1 MFWSSI
7 ARLILRNRLA
17 LAIGIGVI
25 TIFMV
30 WEMKDLKI
38 DHGYSG
44 MLPDSDSVSIKLEQF
59 NQMFGEEAG
68 LFFFGFEDPDFF
80 TLERLEEFKNLTK
93 GIRNIEGITSVLS
106 VYDAVN
112 IRKNVDLKT
121 FELYRVFPDTIT
133 DQHQLDSLVTKFRSL
148 PIYRD
153 LVYSDSSHMILVV
166 MTMSQDCL
174 DTPERV
180 RIVHE
185 MQNLTGA
192 FAKKLN
198 IGIHYSGLPY
208 VRTTLS
214 QIIQREFIK
223 FLILAA
229 LAVTLILFFF
239 FRSLRTVLMSM
250 FIVSIGVVWALGMV
264 VLIGSQ
270 ITVLNATI
278 PALLIV
284 IGIPNNIFLLNKY
297 HGEYSRHKNKVKALQ
312 RVIQKVGAE
321 IFMTNLTTAAGF
333 ATFMVINNQMLRTFG
348 LIASVNIMVLYFL
361 CLVLVPVF
369 FSFMPPPEPRHT
381 KHLDSLLMNKVVDR
395 IVYFVRFRRNWIYT
409 VVILIVV
416 LSTFGITKMRS
427 TGFILDDIPKENHVY
442 KDLKFF
448 ERNVGGVMPLEVAI
462 NTNKPNGVLS
472 MGFLNKVEDFQEYAA
487 GFPDLARSFCIA
499 DGIKMARQAYY
510 NGDEKYY
517 SLPSQQERAFLLP
530 YLSGQMEG
538 NKIVST
544 FIDSTKQNM
553 RINFRIADVGNDR
566 MVEIGSLLQNRLDSL
581 FPPGPY
587 RTLVTGSSMK
597 YTLGTEYLVRNLIQ
611 SLGLAIL
618 MIGLFI
624 AWIYRNPSMI
634 LVSVFGN
641 LLPLIF
647 TAGLMG
653 FTHISIKPSTLL
665 VFSVTYGIAVDTA
678 IHFLS
683 KFRQQLSCPGIDPEI
698 AIIQTLREVGVSVIY
713 TVSVLFIGFGI
724 FVASEFG
731 GTKAMGFLIS
741 LTLLIAV
748 ITNLFLVPSILLRKI
763 LRDKA
768 ALSITNQKPA

>member
-17 LAIGIGVI
+17 FAIGIGVI
-25 TIFMV
+25 TLFMV
-30 WEMKDLKI
+30 WQMKDLKI

-44 MLPDSDSVSIKLEQF
+44 MLPDTDSVSIKLEQF
-59 NQMFGEEAG
+59 NKMFGEEAG
-68 LFFFGFEDPDFF
+68 LFFFGFEDPEFY
-80 TLERLEEFKNLTK
+80 TLKRLHAFKKLTDS
-93 GIRNIEGITSVLS
+93 IRKIDGITSVLS

-112 IRKNVDLKT
+112 IRKNIDLKT
-121 FELYRVFPDTIT
+121 FELYRVFPDTIS
-133 DQHQLDSLVTKFRSL
+133 DQYQLDSLVTRFRSL

-166 MTMSQDCL
+166 MTMRQDCL
-174 DTPERV
+174 NTHERV
-180 RIVHE
+180 RIVQE
-185 MQNLTGA
+185 MQKFSGDYG
-192 FAKKLN
+192 KEQN

-208 VRTTLS
+208 VRTSLS
-214 QIIQREFIK
+214 KMIQREFVK
-223 FLILAA
+223 FLILSA

-239 FRSLRTVLMSM
+239 FRSLRTVMVSM

-297 HGEYSRHKNKVKALQ
+297 HSEYSKHKNKVKALQ
-312 RVIQKVGAE
+312 RVVQKVGAE
-321 IFMTNLTTAAGF
+321 TFMTNLTTAAGF

-348 LIASVNIMVLYFL
+348 LIASVNIMVLYLL
-361 CLVLVPVF
+361 CLILIPVF

-381 KHLDSLLMNKVVDR
+381 KHLDNLLMNKVVDR
-395 IVYFVRFRRNWIYT
+395 IIYSVRFRRNWIYGT
-409 VVILIVV
+409 VVLIVV
-416 LSTFGITKMRS
+416 VSVFGITKMRS
-427 TGFILDDIPKENHVY
+427 TGYILDDVPKENPIY

-448 ERNVGGVMPLEVAI
+448 EGNVGGVMPLEVAI
-462 NTNKPNGVLS
+462 NSNKPNGVLS
-472 MGFLNKVEDFQEYAA
+472 MGFLKKVEEFQEYTA

-499 DGIKMARQAYY
+499 DGMKMARQAYY
-510 NGDEKYY
+510 NGDEKHY

-530 YLSGQMEG
+530 YLSGQLEG

-566 MVEIGSLLQNRLDSL
+566 MLEVSGLLQNKLDSL

-587 RTLVTGSSMK
+587 QTLVTGSSMK
-597 YTLGTEYLVRNLIQ
+597 YTLGTEYLVKNLIQ
-611 SLGLAIL
+611 SLALAIL
-618 MIGLFI
+618 MIGFFI
-624 AWIYRNPSMI
+624 AWMYRNPRMVMVAV
-634 LVSVFGN
+634 LGN
-641 LLPLIF
+641 LLPLVF

-653 FTHISIKPSTLL
+653 FTNISIKPSTLL

-683 KFRQQLSCPGIDPEI
+683 RYRQQLSCPGIDPEV
-698 AIIQTLREVGVSVIY
+698 AVIQTVREVGISVIY

-724 FVASEFG
+724 FVASDFG

-741 LTLLIAV
+741 LTLVIAV

-768 ALSITNQKPA
+768 ALLVTKQIPA